1 MNIKK
6 SSIILLGFAVCACN
20 QGKQAESV
28 ADFEIKGD
36 TVSVSASSPVNGKL
50 IMDTVI
56 FKTYNSS
63 FTTVGTVRAEA
74 GKLAEVGVPFDGR
87 TAGCYAHPGHKV
99 AAGQRLFGFH
109 SAEFAEL
116 VKSYFQAKSNSE
128 LAKRELERKKIL
140 NKGGVA
146 SSKELEDAENA
157 AEIAY
162 RDLEQSE
169 NAIRMLGISPASLVA
184 GKALDI
190 CSPIAGEVVSCEV
203 TPGQFVKSD
212 TAPLVI
218 VADLKTVWVVAQVK
232 EPYLGS
238 VHNDDQ
244 AEIFIESSKDE
255 PLVGKVYYVGQVLDE
270 RTRSAQVIVSCDNAE
285 RFLKPGMFVK
295 VRFEA
300 KSRDALL
307 IASTAVLQGE
317 EGSYVFVRTK
327 ENEYVR
333 RTVSVKTAD
342 EGNVLVDSGLEEGD
356 VIVSKGGIYIA
367 G

>member
-1 MNIKK
+1 MNIKT
-6 SSIILLGFAVCACN
+6 SSIILLGLTVCACN
-20 QGKQAESV
+20 QSKQAAGD
-28 ADFEIKGD
+28 ADFEINGD
-36 TVSVSASSPVNGKL
+36 TVSVSASSPVSGKL
-50 IMDTVI
+50 IMDTVK
-56 FKTYNSS
+56 FKSYNSS
-63 FTTVGTVRAEA
+63 FSTVGTVRAEA

-87 TAGCYAHPGHKV
+87 TAGCYVHPGQKI

-116 VKSYFQAKSNSE
+116 VKSFYQAKSNNE
-128 LAKRELERKKIL
+128 LSKKELERKKVL

-146 SSKELEDAENA
+146 SAKELEDAENA
-157 AEIAY
+157 AEMAY

-169 NAIRMLGISPASLVA
+169 NAIRMLGISPSSL
-184 GKALDI
+184 GSGNALDI

-203 TPGQFVKSD
+203 TPGQFVKND

-218 VADLKTVWVVAQVK
+218 VADLRTVWVVAQVK

-238 VHNDDQ
+238 VHNDDE

-255 PLVGKVYYVGQVLDE
+255 PLVGKVYYVGQILDE
-270 RTRSAQVIVSCDNAE
+270 QTRSAQVIVSCDNAE
-285 RFLKPGMFVK
+285 RLLKPGMFVK
-295 VRFEA
+295 VRFAA
-300 KSRDALL
+300 KSHDELL

-333 RTVSVKTAD
+333 RIVSVKTAD

-356 VIVSKGGIYIA
+356 VIVTKGGIYIA